1 MDGWDPADNPALEH
15 LNHVPHCGWAI
26 NINIEQRNQDPNRM
40 EEDPLS
46 EKMMEA
52 RRATFKDAWPHDGKK
67 GWKCKLEKVKAKKNS
82 QSNVKL
88 TLSRWWQ
95 QDGVS
100 PRYQKP
106 MIVFS
111 VSIVGYL

>member
-1 MDGWDPADNPALEH
+1 MCNKSLDGWDPEDNPALEH

-67 GWKCKLEKVKAKKNS
+67 GWKCKLEKVQLEKQA
-82 QSNVKL
+82 L
-88 TLSRWWQ
+88 T
-95 QDGVS
+95 
-100 PRYQKP
+100 
-106 MIVFS
+106 
-111 VSIVGYL
+111 